1 MNAKQL
7 VEFAADLRLDVPGAK
22 LALLVAVEGF
32 ESAEIT
38 RLRAEVDA
46 LKRTHDEAM
55 KRSHEVTQEMARQ
68 FETEVEALR
77 AERQVLNSAIVAAKS
92 ETAEFAE
99 VAINAQNEVEA
110 LKAGNY
116 KLTDVLLRNGFR
128 RCHNIFCNCG
138 SWHYEGGYR
147 ARMDEITEALAE
159 AGYPLSNENGNTPLR
174 ALGELVAEV
183 EALRA
188 DAERYR
194 WLRNKAGRGA
204 AGSIFDNFNGSA
216 VDECIDAARAA
227 QGDKP

>member
-1 MNAKQL
+1 MMDACAPKNEREWWA
-7 VEFAADLRLDVPGAK
+7 F
-22 LALLVAVEGF
+22 
-32 ESAEIT
+32 AEIG
-38 RLRAEVDA
+38 RLRAEVASLTAQLQSGESFHAVAVRQRDA
-46 LKRTHDEAM
+46 AWG
-55 KRSHEVTQEMARQ
+55 
-68 FETEVEALR
+68 
-77 AERQVLNSAIVAAKS
+77 
-92 ETAEFAE
+92 
-99 VAINAQNEVEA
+99 EVEA